1 MPVVHRDD
9 QVQSFSSWGSKL
21 PPRPLTR
28 RWSPD
33 AAGAP
38 FNPSGHGQGG
48 EHYRQAGFDR
58 VAPGYVRPVT
68 SEVIPDRATA
78 YGERVRRRLTDEMTI
93 WLTTVGRDGTP
104 QPNPVGFLWDGGDSL
119 LTYNR
124 TEAKRLAN
132 IRRQPLVS
140 LNFDSDGGGGDIVV
154 FTGTAEILDDY
165 PAVPDNSA
173 WLEKYSEEIAA
184 RFGDAVKFAETY
196 SVPVRIHLTRVRG
209 F

>member
-1 MPVVHRDD
+1 
-9 QVQSFSSWGSKL
+9 
-21 PPRPLTR
+21 
-28 RWSPD
+28 
-33 AAGAP
+33 
-38 FNPSGHGQGG
+38 
-48 EHYRQAGFDR
+48 
-58 VAPGYVRPVT
+58 VT

-119 LTYNR
+119 LTYTQTGAR
-124 TEAKRLAN
+124 RLAN

-140 LNFDSDGGGGDIVV
+140 LNFDSNGGDDIVV
-154 FTGTAEILDDY
+154 LTGTAEILDDY
-165 PAVPDNSA
+165 PAVPGNPA
-173 WLEKYSEEIAA
+173 WLEKYGQAIDA
-184 RFGDAVKFAETY
+184 RFGSAVKFAHRF